1 MNFFMKFI
9 VYPIG
14 AIAILFGLFIKLG
27 FMDLLKLNSNELKV
41 VPMALVMLE
50 YSQNELRAKEKYKN
64 TPIQVV
70 GVFDSI
76 QDPKLSLSSD
86 LKVIIRESWDTSGFM
101 YVNLPKG
108 AKKELINIDKG
119 TLVSVNCINL
129 DTYGVSPMFET
140 CNYINKIDT
149 KGERPNI
156 FLEKLVWEN
165 NPLVNPKKE
174 KLGSAKVDDKTF
186 SVDALFIS
194 LTPQKD
200 TSTLASFKRSD
211 EDALLELFIS
221 PENAKESDALIAKL
235 KGKEGEKF
243 SLKINNEDKNN
254 LMLIGAEL
262 KK

>member
-27 FMDLLKLNSNELKV
+27 FMDLHKLNSTELKV
-41 VPMALVMLE
+41 VPIALVMLE
-50 YSQNELRAKEKYKN
+50 YSQNKLRAQENYKN
-64 TPIQVV
+64 KPIQVV
-70 GVFDSI
+70 GVFDSM

-101 YVNLPKG
+101 YVNLPKD

-119 TLVSVNCINL
+119 TLVSVNCMNL
-129 DTYGVSPMFET
+129 DTYGMSPMFET
-140 CNYINKIDT
+140 CDYIKKIDT

-156 FLEKLVWEN
+156 FLEKLIWEN

-174 KLGSAKVDDKTF
+174 KLGSAKVDEKSF

-221 PENAKESDALIAKL
+221 PENAKEYDALIAKL

-254 LMLIGAEL
+254 LILIGAEL

>member
-1 MNFFMKFI
+1 MNFLMKFI
-9 VYPIG
+9 VYPIS
-14 AIAILFGLFIKLG
+14 AIAILFGLYIKLG
-27 FMDLLKLNSNELKV
+27 FMDLHKLNSTDLKV
-41 VPMALVMLE
+41 VPIAIVMLE
-50 YSQNELRAKEKYKN
+50 YSQNELRAKENYKN
-64 TPIQVV
+64 KPIQVV
-70 GVFDSI
+70 GVFDSM

-86 LKVIIRESWDTSGFM
+86 LKVIIRESWSGGFM
-101 YVNLPKG
+101 YVNLPKDS
-108 AKKELINIDKG
+108 KKELINIDKG
-119 TLVSVNCINL
+119 TLVSVNCMNL
-129 DTYGVSPMFET
+129 DTYGMSPMFET
-140 CNYINKIDT
+140 CDYIKKIDT

-156 FLEKLVWEN
+156 FLDKLVWEN
-165 NPLVNPKKE
+165 NPLVNPNKE
-174 KLGSAKVDDKTF
+174 KLGSAKVDDKSF

-200 TSTLASFKRSD
+200 TSTLASFKRND
-211 EDALLELFIS
+211 EEALLELFIS

>member
-9 VYPIG
+9 VYPFG
-14 AIAILFGLFIKLG
+14 AIAIIFGLYIKLG
-27 FMDLLKLNSNELKV
+27 FMDLHKLNSTELKV
-41 VPMALVMLE
+41 VPIAIVMLE
-50 YSQNELRAKEKYKN
+50 YSQNELRAKENYKN
-64 TPIQVV
+64 KPIQVV
-70 GVFDSI
+70 GVFDSM
-76 QDPKLSLSSD
+76 QDQKLSLSSD
-86 LKVIIRESWDTSGFM
+86 LKVIIRESWSGGFM
-101 YVNLPKG
+101 YVNLPKD

-119 TLVSVNCINL
+119 TLVSVNCMNL
-129 DTYGVSPMFET
+129 DTYGMSPMFET
-140 CNYINKIDT
+140 CDYIKKIDT

-156 FLEKLVWEN
+156 FLDKLIWEN

-174 KLGSAKVDDKTF
+174 KLGSPKVEDKSF

-200 TSTLASFKRSD
+200 TSILASFKRSD

-243 SLKINNEDKNN
+243 SLRINNEDKNN

-262 KK
+262 TR